1 MKYPND
7 KAAGVVQTPAAAK
20 KIHKPESA
28 PSVAIRNTRRN
39 PARSLLGISSKPV
52 IRAAWESLAE
62 RFAPDRPL
70 RKGRIALDGRSYDF
84 ELRVDLSVWVSDP
97 ADGAI
102 VAVSPPLI
110 AKVPPCVD

>member
-28 PSVAIRNTRRN
+28 PSVAIRPTRRN
-39 PARSLLGISSKPV
+39 PARSLLGIASKPLV
-52 IRAAWESLAE
+52 RAAWTSLAD
-62 RFAPDRPL
+62 RFEPDRPL

-84 ELRVDLSVWVSDP
+84 ELRVDLSILVLDP

-102 VAVSPPLI
+102 VAESPPLI
-110 AKVPPCVD
+110 VREVTR

>member
-20 KIHKPESA
+20 KIPKPESG

-39 PARSLLGISSKPV
+39 PARSLLGASSRAI

-62 RFAPDRPL
+62 RFEPGHPL

-84 ELRVDLSVWVSDP
+84 ELRVDLSILVLDP

-110 AKVPPCVD
+110 VTEAPR

>member
-1 MKYPND
+1 MKSSND

-20 KIHKPESA
+20 KILKPESG

-39 PARSLLGISSKPV
+39 PARSLTGISGKPI

-62 RFAPDRPL
+62 RFEPGHPL

-84 ELRVDLSVWVSDP
+84 ELRVDLSILVSDP
-97 ADGAI
+97 EDGAI
-102 VAVSPPLI
+102 VAISPALI
-110 AKVPPCVD
+110 VWVPPCVD

>member
-20 KIHKPESA
+20 KILKPESG

-39 PARSLLGISSKPV
+39 PARSLTGISGKPI

-62 RFAPDRPL
+62 RFGPGHPL

-84 ELRVDLSVWVSDP
+84 ELRVDLSIVVLDP

-110 AKVPPCVD
+110 AMEAPR